1 MRIFL
6 LLVLFIPNML
16 IAQVAIG
23 TTNPDES
30 SILDITSETQGVLLP
45 RMTTNQMNSI
55 ATPAKGLTIFN
66 TQTNT
71 YYFYDGSA
79 WTDLGAA
86 KRDNYKLVKSVAD
99 LQDELA
105 NGSGSKYLLNTDYLY
120 EINGS
125 INLDFPIDLNGAYV
139 EGVDSGS
146 DILVNASGGALFVG
160 TTGGSIRSITI
171 NGGNSQVFNL
181 TGGAL
186 IVNNTIFSGASSLG
200 TLAGLN
206 LAFFSISQFI
216 SNDTGFNVSNIG
228 SFFMSNTFWTASNQ
242 GTFLN
247 LSGSYEDLQIENG
260 RIVADTGETGL
271 DVSANPTIAN
281 SALLNG
287 VSFVGDGDLVNGY
300 AAANTF
306 PGYNFSINWDV
317 NCEGI
322 PVEVDGNASANFYS
336 TENLTTGFSQ
346 SITSSTAV
354 EVQGNG
360 NFATQN
366 LFRFTS
372 SGGNNRITYKGRKE
386 RSVQL
391 TASLSIRVTGTN
403 GNFYAFVF
411 AKNGTLV
418 TESNA
423 VVYIQNDTQIQNV
436 SLASVVDLDQ
446 DDYIEVYVKRLSG
459 SGTHTLIV
467 FSENVSIH

>member
-6 LLVLFIPNML
+6 FLALFIPKML

-45 RMTTNQMNSI
+45 RMTTNQMNTI

-79 WTDLGAA
+79 WTDLGAV

-99 LQDELA
+99 LQDEIT

-125 INLDFPIDLNGAYV
+125 INLDFPIDLNGAYI

-260 RIVADTGETGL
+260 RIVADAGETGL
-271 DVSANPTIAN
+271 DVSANPTVAN

-322 PVEVDGNASANFYS
+322 PVEIDANASANFYS

-354 EVQGNG
+354 EVQGSG
-360 NFATQN
+360 NFASQN

-372 SGGNNRITYKGRKE
+372 SGSNNRITYKGRKE
-386 RSVQL
+386 RNVQL